1 MKGSGWSGLTLSGCR
16 RHVPNFMAVHPNVA
30 KIELCGWELVESLK
44 SARFEYYRWYSGAD
58 I

>member
-1 MKGSGWSGLTLSGCR
+1 MVWINPLRMQETL
-16 RHVPNFMAVHPNVA
+16 PNFMAVHPNVA